1 MWTTYD
7 TIIKGIKGTKKKIV
21 VIDDAGYLLSNEA
34 MKRGKETGYVKFT
47 DMAMKFFNLIEEI
60 RNLDGGKTVYIMLHE
75 ELDDV
80 GNAKLKL
87 TGKMLDQ
94 QVCIEGLF
102 HNSI

>member
-1 MWTTYD
+1 MMQ
-7 TIIKGIKGTKKKIV
+7 
-21 VIDDAGYLLSNEA
+21 GYLLSNEA

-94 QVCIEGLF
+94 QVCIRAVSQQHLGVCVVMANIF
-102 HNSI
+102 